1 MQEFHPDVL
10 QDLCNWQT
18 LRNKSPK
25 YTSSAQ
31 KILICQAKG
40 QKAAEVSQ
48 EAAEELVQGIPWGEE
63 KQDF

>member
-1 MQEFHPDVL
+1 MQDFHPQAR

-18 LRNKSPK
+18 FRHKSPK

-31 KILICQAKG
+31 QFLICQAKG
-40 QKAAEVSQ
+40 QKAAEVSH